1 MNDYP
6 ILVFPKYVEASRA
19 KRSSGFEKIRF
30 PKPIYNWRRLGP
42 KFTELYETL
51 ERRKM
56 HIQQGAEGVNPE
68 DVLVL
73 ETAGRIEDFYN
84 AVKNVEGL
92 EWLFEE
98 DIEGKPDEEFC
109 VLDNEGTPTSK
120 SLSSRLYLISTNT
133 KSLSE
138 LKSLFELYA
147 NNPQVKLPQGYG
159 KFKNVFEQLRTIRF
173 WNYNDRLDGNDFF
186 EQWLRNNEAF
196 PDMSIKFQIELW
208 YRGSENKRKEAQEKT
223 AKLVEACGGKVLSS
237 CVIKEI
243 RYHAMLVELP
253 GGVLRQMIDEMAE
266 GSLIS
271 SQDIMFFKAL
281 PQMAKITISDVES
294 FPKEAWEKSPKPTG
308 EPVVALL
315 DGYPLQHHSTLDD
328 RIVIDD
334 PYDFENLYNRANQR
348 IHGTG
353 MASLIIHG
361 DLSSASDAL
370 DSKLYVSPIMYPD
383 NNGEEQLPED
393 MLIVDLIHRTVKR
406 MFEGEKNVK
415 PTAPN
420 VKIIN
425 FSIGDPVRVFHGTM
439 SPMARLLDWL
449 SYKYSVLF
457 VISAGNV
464 NDQTVP
470 TGCHFDEFKV
480 KGQEDI
486 SKTVTTTLLSKRIE
500 HKIISPAESI
510 NNLTVGST
518 HKDGSTIPAYP
529 ERINPYDCNHPAI
542 YSPFG
547 GGLRN
552 SIKPDLVF
560 DGGRQVLYERLYGQ
574 KELHP
579 DCHSTAPGLKVASPN
594 SNLDSTVFT
603 RGTSCSAALVSRNAY
618 FCYKRLCEILSGYEA
633 SESHIHLMIKAMAV
647 HGCYWDEL
655 GDNIEKTLP
664 VVKDVKSVKRQWIG
678 YGYPDFQKAIECN
691 PHRVTVMGFA
701 ELKSEEAHVYSFPL
715 PPAISKGRKK
725 RRMTVTLAW
734 MSPIASENQKYRKA
748 RMWVKL
754 NDNDNL
760 FKRIGSKIDV
770 ADTMAA
776 QRGTLQHEVF
786 EGESHFPFEDGT
798 MLEFKVNCA
807 DDAGGFKE
815 PIKYALAVTLE
826 VTEPITSALFPE
838 LEESN
843 IYQEVK
849 DRLKIKEAVSIR
861 QNM

>member
-6 ILVFPKYVEASRA
+6 ILVFPKYVEASRT
-19 KRSSGFEKIRF
+19 KRSSGFEKISV

-42 KFTELYETL
+42 KFTALYETL

-68 DVLVL
+68 DMLVL

-98 DIEGKPDEEFC
+98 DIEGKPDEEFF
-109 VLDNEGTPTSK
+109 VPDDEGRPTTK
-120 SLSSRLYLISTNT
+120 SLSSRLYLVSTNT

-138 LKSLFELYA
+138 LKSLFEKYA
-147 NNPQVKLPQGYG
+147 KNPQVKLPQGYG
-159 KFKNVFEQLRTIRF
+159 KFKNVFEQLRAIRF
-173 WNYNDRLDGNDFF
+173 WNYYDRLDGNNFF
-186 EQWLRNNEAF
+186 EQWLQNNEAF
-196 PDMSIKFQIELW
+196 PDMTIKFQIELW

-223 AKLVEACGGKVLSS
+223 ANLVEACGGKVLSS

-243 RYHAMLVELP
+243 RYHAMLVELQ

-281 PQMAKITISDVES
+281 PQMTKITISDVES
-294 FPKEAWEKSPKPTG
+294 LPKQDWEKSPKPTG
-308 EPVVALL
+308 DPVVALL
-315 DGYPLQHHSTLDD
+315 DGLPLQHHSTLDD
-328 RIVIDD
+328 RIVIED
-334 PYDFENLYNRANQR
+334 PYDFESLYKKANQR
-348 IHGTG
+348 IHGTE

-361 DLSSASDAL
+361 DLSSAGDAL
-370 DSKLYVSPIMYPD
+370 DSKLYVSPIMHPNKD
-383 NNGEEQLPED
+383 GDEQLPED
-393 MLIVDLIHRTVKR
+393 MLMVDLIHRAVKR
-406 MFEGEKNVK
+406 MFEGEGSVK
-415 PTAPN
+415 PTAPK

-425 FSIGDPVRVFHGTM
+425 FSIGDPARVFHGTM

-464 NDQTVP
+464 NDQIIT
-470 TGCHFDEFKV
+470 TGCHFAEFKV
-480 KGQEDI
+480 KGQEEI
-486 SKTVTTTLLSKRIE
+486 SKTVTKALLSKRME
-500 HKIISPAESI
+500 HRIISPAESI

-518 HKDGSTIPAYP
+518 HKDGSTIPTYP
-529 ERINPYDCNHPAI
+529 ERINPYDCIHPAM

-560 DGGRQVLYERLYGQ
+560 DGGRQVLYEKLIDQ
-574 KELHP
+574 KELYP
-579 DCHSTAPGLKVASPN
+579 CSYNLAPGLKVAYPN
-594 SNLDSTVFT
+594 SDLDHAVYT
-603 RGTSCSAALVSRNAY
+603 RGTSGSAALVSRNAY
-618 FCYKRLCEILSGYEA
+618 FCYKRLREMLSGYEA
-633 SESHIHLMIKAMAV
+633 SESHIHLMIKALAV

-655 GDNIEKTLP
+655 GDNIEKLLP
-664 VVKDVKSVKRQWIG
+664 IVKEVKSVKRQWIG

-701 ELKSEEAHVYSFPL
+701 ELKSEEAHVFSFPL

-734 MSPIASENQKYRKA
+734 MSPIASENQRYRKA

-754 NDNDNL
+754 NDSDNL

-770 ADTMAA
+770 ADTKAA

-786 EGESHFPFEDGT
+786 EGDGLFPFEDGT
-798 MLEFKVNCA
+798 TLEFKVNCT
-807 DDAGGFKE
+807 DDAGSFME

-826 VTEPITSALFPE
+826 VAEPITTDLFSE
-838 LEESN
+838 LEEYN

-849 DRLKIKEAVSIR
+849 DRLRVKEAVSIP
-861 QNM
+861 QIP